1 MADARVAKGTGAAYS
16 GPPPGDYGLVV
27 PDDWFRIPLE
37 PEQWKRSIRALT
49 DRVFDGRDD
58 AAALKRE
65 VVRDLR
71 DRAEDGYRNG
81 GVEIYVSMTS
91 VGPVPLSASLLVTVV
106 PPGGELGLVVTGR
119 HRAQVVYD
127 VVLPFAGAAL
137 SRRTRVVP
145 EDGDPSGTQLPV
157 TTVEYAVGIPRTDA
171 SLLLTFSTP
180 LDPFAEEMVGLFEAI
195 ARSLH
200 WR

>member
-1 MADARVAKGTGAAYS
+1 MDAKAGRARATDPGS
-16 GPPPGDYGLVV
+16 PPGDYGLVV

-37 PEQWKRSIRALT
+37 PEEWKRSIRVLV
-49 DRVFDGRDD
+49 DRVFDGKDD
-58 AAALKRE
+58 AAALKRA

-71 DRAEDGYRNG
+71 DRAEDGCRNG
-81 GVEIYVSMTS
+81 GVEIYVSTAS

-106 PPGGELGLVVTGR
+106 PPGEQLGLVVTGR
-119 HRAQVVYD
+119 HRAQVVDD

-137 SRRTRVVP
+137 RRRTRVVP
-145 EDGDPSGTQLPV
+145 DAGDTTGNQLPV
-157 TTVEYAVGIPRTDA
+157 TTVEYAVGIPGTGA

-180 LDPFAEEMVGLFEAI
+180 LDPFAEELVGLFEAV
-195 ARSLH
+195 AKSLH